1 MEMTSLFALP
11 ALLKILLT
19 FVVLLVFNRKLPLYV
34 CLAGTS
40 IMIGL
45 WMQMSPLSIIRVMLR
60 ESFSGPVLALSLA
73 IALILMFSDL
83 LRRSG
88 LLDRIVSSLKAISS
102 GPSVSLVLLPALI
115 GLLPMPGG
123 ALFSAPM
130 IETALGDTRVK
141 PELKLA
147 INYWFRHI
155 WEYCMPTY
163 PGVILSASLLG
174 LSFGQIFMLNFP
186 LTIAAIIAGLVFG
199 LSGIK
204 YDKKERPEKVNME
217 GMKYF
222 LYAIIPLLVIIVL
235 ALVFKVPVYLAIII
249 SIIFM
254 ALANKSGLHAMYKMF
269 IKSFSFTIVS
279 VVLGIMSFKAVMENS
294 GIISQMSAEFISWHI
309 PVMLLLFILPFLTAL
324 ITGLTQPFVA
334 IAFPLLMT
342 YLSNDHSLLTWAYA
356 SGYMGVLLSPVHY
369 CLVLTREYF
378 KASWKD
384 VYKILIIPCAIVLAT
399 AYVVVKLRG

>member
-1 MEMTSLFALP
+1 MAT
-11 ALLKILLT
+11 LKI
-19 FVVLLVFNRKLPLYV
+19 
-34 CLAGTS
+34 
-40 IMIGL
+40 
-45 WMQMSPLSIIRVMLR
+45 
-60 ESFSGPVLALSLA
+60 
-73 IALILMFSDL
+73 
-83 LRRSG
+83 
-88 LLDRIVSSLKAISS
+88 
-102 GPSVSLVLLPALI
+102 SLVLVFLVFWTRKKMDLGLGLFICGIALGLTALPWLNVLTTILQSTYKWETIDLLLSLLLIFYFIEIWSTSGGTKNLTTHLNSVLRNSPIALVIPPAII
-115 GLLPMPGG
+115 GLIPIIGG
-123 ALFSAPM
+123 AMVSAP
-130 IETALGDTRVK
+130 LVK
-141 PELKLA
+141 DSQYSKHTSPAKLTFQ
-147 INYWFRHI
+147 NYWFRHI